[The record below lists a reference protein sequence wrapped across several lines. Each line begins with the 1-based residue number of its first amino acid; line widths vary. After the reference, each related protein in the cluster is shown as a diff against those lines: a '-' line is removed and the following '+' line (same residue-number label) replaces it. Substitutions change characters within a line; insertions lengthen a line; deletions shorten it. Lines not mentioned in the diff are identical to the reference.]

1 MQCYCIKM
9 SQPVKPLAGG
19 RTRRSERAE
28 QTRRRIIDAA
38 TALFD
43 ERGYSLTTIEAIA
56 ARADVAVETVYSR
69 FRNKAKLLEAT
80 LEPAIVGGDD
90 GRDLFDRPEIA
101 EIRECK
107 DQQTQLRLLA
117 RFSRGIL
124 ERTYIPHRILR
135 SAASSDPNAAELQRR
150 DAKRRGD
157 GQRIYIDMLLAT
169 GPLREGLT
177 PEDAA
182 ATYSALSNPSTY
194 ALLVGE
200 RGWSADHFQQWLG
213 DSLTR
218 LLLRRS
224 T

>member
-1 MQCYCIKM
+1 M
-9 SQPVKPLAGG
+9 SQPVKSPAGR

-28 QTRRRIIDAA
+28 QTRRRIVDAA

-56 ARADVAVETVYSR
+56 TRADVAVETVYSR

-80 LEPAIVGGDD
+80 LEPAIVGSDD

-124 ERTYIPHRILR
+124 ERTYVPHRILR

-150 DAKRRGD
+150 DTKRRGD
-157 GQRIYIDMLLAT
+157 GQRIYIDMLLAN

-194 ALLVGE
+194 ALLVRE
-200 RGWSADHFQQWLG
+200 RGWSADHFEQWLG

-218 LLLRRS
+218 LLLPQV
-224 T
+224 TGLE